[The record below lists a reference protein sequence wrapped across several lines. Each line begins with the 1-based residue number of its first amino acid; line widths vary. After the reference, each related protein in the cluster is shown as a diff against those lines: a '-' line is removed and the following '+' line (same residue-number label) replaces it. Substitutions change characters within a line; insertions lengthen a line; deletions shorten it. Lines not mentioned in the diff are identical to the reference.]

1 MRLRLRVRRTLTIGL
16 AGVVIAGLA
25 AGCSSAPGV
34 AYANGA
40 TRPAADTHSAK
51 PRVKATPTVPA
62 VPPLRVTGAPRG
74 IAAKEGILV
83 DATTGQVL
91 WSKDVGQE
99 RPMAS
104 ITKVMTAYLVI
115 SAGDLGRKITIPKGV
130 LNYVA
135 KYGAASDDLEPGEV
149 LTADELLYG
158 LLLQSGADAAYTLAT
173 TYGPG
178 MTAFVAKMNATAR
191 SLGMDHTHFASP
203 DGLPY
208 PTEYSTYSTPADLV
222 TLGEAAMKLPAFRS
236 IVDQTQYHLTKADG
250 HDAHWWYSDDSLL
263 GSGPGSYPGAL
274 GIKTGYTDEAGHC
287 LLFEAV
293 RGGRTL
299 IGVVMDDPPTGVD
312 ASEQDAA
319 RIMNWGFALKQP
331 TPATSPSPSP
341 SPSPTPTRF
350 PK

>member
-1 MRLRLRVRRTLTIGL
+1 MAYASGATHAV
-16 AGVVIAGLA
+16 
-25 AGCSSAPGV
+25 APG
-34 AYANGA
+34 AKGAESPRANA
-40 TRPAADTHSAK
+40 T
-51 PRVKATPTVPA
+51 PA
-62 VPPLRVTGAPRG
+62 VPPLLAAGAPKG
-74 IAAKEGILV
+74 IKAREGILV
-83 DATTGQVL
+83 DAATDQVL
-91 WSKDVGQE
+91 WSKDADTE

-115 SAGDLGRKITIPKGV
+115 SAGDLGRKIKIPKGV

-135 KYGAASDDLEPGEV
+135 EYGAASDDLEPGEV
-149 LTADELLYG
+149 LTAQELLYG

-178 MTAFVAKMNATAR
+178 MSAFVAKMNATAR

-208 PTEYSTYSTPADLV
+208 PTEYSTYSTPSDLV
-222 TLGEAAMKLPAFRS
+222 ILGEAAMKLPAFRS
-236 IVDQTQYHLTKADG
+236 IVDQTQYHLTKEDG

-263 GSGPGSYPGAL
+263 GSYRGAV
-274 GIKTGYTDEAGHC
+274 GIKTGYTDDAGHC

-299 IGVVMDDPPTGVD
+299 IGVVLGDPPTSVD

-319 RIMNWGFALKQP
+319 RILNWGFSLKQP
-331 TPATSPSPSP
+331 TS
-341 SPSPTPTRF
+341 
-350 PK
+350 